1 MPLYEVKEG
10 ATYPFAGRELQPGE
24 TIELTEGQAAPW
36 LGLLLK
42 SVAQNKPEADSAP
55 RQESE
60 VDNVG

>member
-10 ATYPFAGRELQPGE
+10 ATYPFGGREMQPGE

-42 SVAQNKPEADSAP
+42 SVAQNEPQIDSAP

-60 VDNVG
+60 VNNVG